1 MDALFGPN
9 SFHKETQKKIQRN
22 QKCKNVKM
30 FVTVT
35 LRCTRE
41 STSPVYVEGF
51 KTLYLRMRRF
61 KSCFAHF
68 FCPCS
73 LMVKL
78 SAVNR
83 SSKVRFLPGTISYNI
98 RILYE
103 MAHSS
108 RVSRNQKKRQSRDTR
123 RRRSRSRVSNNT
135 GAGLGL
141 LGSLVGAAA
150 VSQGSEL
157 EEQSGQGGE
166 QSASPMMMSGGKY
179 GRGKRRT
186 GSPGNSAE
194 YILRFMEMLNTIKIY
209 HWSTLSYPT
218 HKAIDELHEKLS
230 ELIDSFIEKYIGHLS
245 RRSEGGSST
254 TGLPVFTKGAGAVP
268 FCECKS
274 LEIFCKKLDEY
285 ISYMEGLTERL
296 DGYTDLVNIR
306 DEMVGAMAQA
316 LYLLRLGS
324 PSLHAAE
331 PHSATRTSLL
341 RRSSLTAE

>member
-1 MDALFGPN
+1 
-9 SFHKETQKKIQRN
+9 
-22 QKCKNVKM
+22 
-30 FVTVT
+30 
-35 LRCTRE
+35 
-41 STSPVYVEGF
+41 
-51 KTLYLRMRRF
+51 
-61 KSCFAHF
+61 
-68 FCPCS
+68 
-73 LMVKL
+73 
-78 SAVNR
+78 
-83 SSKVRFLPGTISYNI
+83 
-98 RILYE
+98 

-108 RVSRNQKKRQSRDTR
+108 RVNRNRKKGLSRQSRR
-123 RRRSRSRVSNNT
+123 RRTRVSNNT
-135 GAGLGL
+135 GSGLGL
-141 LGSLVGAAA
+141 LGSLVGVSAL
-150 VSQGSEL
+150 SQGSEL

-166 QSASPMMMSGGKY
+166 QSGQGGEQSASPMTMMMSGGKY

-186 GSPGNSAE
+186 GSPAGNSAE
-194 YILRFMEMLNTIKIY
+194 YILRFLEMLNTIKIY

-218 HKAIDELHEKLS
+218 HKATDELHEKLS
-230 ELIDSFIEKYIGHLS
+230 ELVDSFIEKYIGHLS

-341 RRSSLTAE
+341 RRSSLTAD